1 MSAAEEETAYD
12 DASGRALAEKWK
24 LEYVEAYAVSIDP
37 HALSLIGHADCKRLR
52 AVPLAATG
60 RAPLVAVSTPSKER
74 FEEIRRLTGK
84 HTRFAVVS
92 DRTLDALLSS
102 RMFAD
107 PAAAAAAVS
116 AAQQRRA
123 SAPEARDDE
132 AREEEQRASLN
143 GAQPAAALDHESL
156 VEAMVAALQK
166 VPGAGAI
173 PLPIPTGE
181 GGEFEGS
188 IGELIAQVDAAL
200 AVWGPVRSTL
210 ASIGAELEEAKRA
223 AREAKEQLSV
233 AHAENDQH
241 LNRVRALEAE
251 LEESKALAAA
261 AKARLQ
267 NAAELLLGGASS
279 EESHELL

>member
-1 MSAAEEETAYD
+1 MSAADQETAHD
-12 DASGRALAEKWK
+12 DASGRTLAEKWK

-60 RAPLVAVSTPSKER
+60 RAPLVAVSTPGKER
-74 FEEIRRLTGK
+74 FDEIRRLTGK
-84 HTRFAVVS
+84 HTRFAIVS

-107 PAAAAAAVS
+107 PAAAAAAV
-116 AAQQRRA
+116 
-123 SAPEARDDE
+123 
-132 AREEEQRASLN
+132 
-143 GAQPAAALDHESL
+143 AAAAERREHEPESREDPDAGGASSFAGVDHESL
-156 VEAMVAALQK
+156 VEAMVAALQR
-166 VPGAGAI
+166 VPSTPVSPVA
-173 PLPIPTGE
+173 LPVGE
-181 GGEFEGS
+181 DGQFEGS
-188 IGELIAQVDAAL
+188 IGDLIGQVDATMG
-200 AVWGPVRSTL
+200 VWSSVRNTL
-210 ASIGAELEEAKRA
+210 AGIGAELEEAKRA

-251 LEESKALAAA
+251 LNDSRALVAS

-267 NAAELLLGGASS
+267 DAAQLLLGGASTS

>member
-1 MSAAEEETAYD
+1 MSADQETAHD

-60 RAPLVAVSTPSKER
+60 RAPLVAVSTPGKER
-74 FEEIRRLTGK
+74 FDEIRRLTGK
-84 HTRFAVVS
+84 HTRFAIVS

-107 PAAAAAAVS
+107 PAAAAAAV
-116 AAQQRRA
+116 
-123 SAPEARDDE
+123 
-132 AREEEQRASLN
+132 
-143 GAQPAAALDHESL
+143 AAAAERREHEPESHDSDTGGASSFAGVDHESL
-156 VEAMVAALQK
+156 VEAMVAALQR
-166 VPGAGAI
+166 VPSSPAPVA
-173 PLPIPTGE
+173 LPVGE
-181 GGEFEGS
+181 DGQLEGS
-188 IGELIAQVDAAL
+188 IGDLIGQIDATMG
-200 AVWGPVRSTL
+200 VWSSVRNTL
-210 ASIGAELEEAKRA
+210 AGIGAELEEAKRA

-251 LEESKALAAA
+251 LNDSQALVAS

-267 NAAELLLGGASS
+267 DAAQLLLGGASTS

>member
-1 MSAAEEETAYD
+1 MSAAEETAHD

-74 FEEIRRLTGK
+74 FDEIRRLTGK
-84 HTRFAVVS
+84 HTRFAIVS

-107 PAAAAAAVS
+107 PAAAAAAV
-116 AAQQRRA
+116 AAAAERREHD
-123 SAPEARDDE
+123 PDLDDE
-132 AREEEQRASLN
+132 HDSN
-143 GAQPAAALDHESL
+143 GLEPTAAFDHESL
-156 VEAMVAALQK
+156 VEAMVAALQR
-166 VPGAGAI
+166 VPSAGAA
-173 PLPIPTGE
+173 PVGLPVGE
-181 GGEFEGS
+181 DGQFEGS
-188 IGELIAQVDAAL
+188 IGDLIGQIDATMG
-200 AVWGPVRSTL
+200 VWSSVRNTL
-210 ASIGAELEEAKRA
+210 AGIGAELEEAKRA

-251 LEESKALAAA
+251 LNESKALVAS

-267 NAAELLLGGASS
+267 DAAELLLGGASPS

>member
-1 MSAAEEETAYD
+1 MSAADQETAHD

-60 RAPLVAVSTPSKER
+60 RAPLVAVSTPGKER
-74 FEEIRRLTGK
+74 FDEIRRLTGK
-84 HTRFAVVS
+84 HTRFAIVS

-107 PAAAAAAVS
+107 PAAAAAAV
-116 AAQQRRA
+116 
-123 SAPEARDDE
+123 
-132 AREEEQRASLN
+132 
-143 GAQPAAALDHESL
+143 AAAVERREHEPESQEDRNLGEASSFAGVDHDSL
-156 VEAMVAALQK
+156 VEAMVAALQR
-166 VPGAGAI
+166 VPSAPAAPVALPAGED
-173 PLPIPTGE
+173 GQ
-181 GGEFEGS
+181 FEGS
-188 IGELIAQVDAAL
+188 IGDLIGQIDATMG
-200 AVWGPVRSTL
+200 VWSSVRNTL
-210 ASIGAELEEAKRA
+210 AGIGAELEEAKRA

-251 LEESKALAAA
+251 LNDSQALVAS

-267 NAAELLLGGASS
+267 DAAQLLLGGASTS

>member
-1 MSAAEEETAYD
+1 MSAAEETAHD
-12 DASGRALAEKWK
+12 DVSGRALAEKWK

-60 RAPLVAVSTPSKER
+60 RAPLVAVSTPNKDR
-74 FEEIRRLTGK
+74 FDEIRRLTGK
-84 HTRFAVVS
+84 HTRFAIVS

-107 PAAAAAAVS
+107 PTAAAAAV
-116 AAQQRRA
+116 AAA
-123 SAPEARDDE
+123 TEHDPHEAELDGDLG
-132 AREEEQRASLN
+132 LN
-143 GAQPAAALDHESL
+143 GVSPTGALDHDSL
-156 VEAMVAALQK
+156 VAAMVAALQR
-166 VPGAGAI
+166 VPGAGAA
-173 PLPIPTGE
+173 PVVLPVGE
-181 GGEFEGS
+181 DGQFEGS
-188 IGELIAQVDAAL
+188 IGDLIGQIDATMG
-200 AVWGPVRSTL
+200 VWTSVRNTL
-210 ASIGAELEEAKRA
+210 AGIGAELEEAKRA

-251 LEESKALAAA
+251 LNESKALVAS

-267 NAAELLLGGASS
+267 DAAELLLGGASTS

>member
-1 MSAAEEETAYD
+1 MSAAEETAHD
-12 DASGRALAEKWK
+12 DLSGRALAEKWK

-60 RAPLVAVSTPSKER
+60 RAPLVAVSTPGKER
-74 FEEIRRLTGK
+74 FDEIRRLTGK
-84 HTRFAVVS
+84 HTRFAIVS

-107 PAAAAAAVS
+107 PSSAAAAV
-116 AAQQRRA
+116 AAAAEHRDHE
-123 SAPEARDDE
+123 PERDDE
-132 AREEEQRASLN
+132 LELN
-143 GAQPAAALDHESL
+143 GVQPSAALDHDSL
-156 VEAMVAALQK
+156 VEAMVAALQR
-166 VPGAGAI
+166 VPSAGAA
-173 PLPIPTGE
+173 PVALPIGE
-181 GGEFEGS
+181 DGQLEGS
-188 IGELIAQVDAAL
+188 IGELIGQIDATMG
-200 AVWGPVRSTL
+200 VWTSVRNTL
-210 ASIGAELEEAKRA
+210 AGIGAELEETKRA

-251 LEESKALAAA
+251 LTDSKALVAS

-267 NAAELLLGGASS
+267 DAAELLLGGASS
-279 EESHELL
+279 SEESHELL

>member
-1 MSAAEEETAYD
+1 MSAADQETAHD
-12 DASGRALAEKWK
+12 DASGRALAERWK

-60 RAPLVAVSTPSKER
+60 RAPLVAVSTPGKER
-74 FEEIRRLTGK
+74 FDEIRRLTGK
-84 HTRFAVVS
+84 HTRFAIVS

-107 PAAAAAAVS
+107 PAAAAAAV
-116 AAQQRRA
+116 
-123 SAPEARDDE
+123 
-132 AREEEQRASLN
+132 
-143 GAQPAAALDHESL
+143 AAAAERREREPESHDDLDAGAASSFAGVDHESL
-156 VEAMVAALQK
+156 VEAMVAALQR
-166 VPGAGAI
+166 VPSAPAA
-173 PLPIPTGE
+173 PVALPVGE
-181 GGEFEGS
+181 DGQLEGS
-188 IGELIAQVDAAL
+188 IGDLIGQIDATMG
-200 AVWGPVRSTL
+200 VWSSVRNTL
-210 ASIGAELEEAKRA
+210 AGIGAELEEAKRA

-251 LEESKALAAA
+251 LNDSQALVAS

-267 NAAELLLGGASS
+267 DAAQLLLGGASTS

>member
-1 MSAAEEETAYD
+1 MSAADQETAHD
-12 DASGRALAEKWK
+12 DASGRALAERWK

-60 RAPLVAVSTPSKER
+60 RAPLVAVSTPGKQR
-74 FEEIRRLTGK
+74 FDEIRRLTGK
-84 HTRFAVVS
+84 HTRFAIVS

-107 PAAAAAAVS
+107 PAAAAAAV
-116 AAQQRRA
+116 
-123 SAPEARDDE
+123 
-132 AREEEQRASLN
+132 
-143 GAQPAAALDHESL
+143 AAAAERREREPESHDDLDAGGASSFAGVDHESL
-156 VEAMVAALQK
+156 VEAMVAALQR
-166 VPGAGAI
+166 VPSAPAA
-173 PLPIPTGE
+173 PVALPVGE
-181 GGEFEGS
+181 DGQLEGS
-188 IGELIAQVDAAL
+188 IGDLIGQIDATMG
-200 AVWGPVRSTL
+200 VWSSVRNTL
-210 ASIGAELEEAKRA
+210 AGIGAELEEAKRA

-251 LEESKALAAA
+251 LNDSQALVAS

-267 NAAELLLGGASS
+267 DAAQLLLGGASTS

>member
-1 MSAAEEETAYD
+1 MSAADQETAHD

-37 HALSLIGHADCKRLR
+37 HALSLIGHGDCKRLR

-60 RAPLVAVSTPSKER
+60 RAPLVAVSTPGKER
-74 FEEIRRLTGK
+74 FDEIRRLTGK
-84 HTRFAVVS
+84 HTRFAIVS

-107 PAAAAAAVS
+107 PAAAAAAV
-116 AAQQRRA
+116 
-123 SAPEARDDE
+123 
-132 AREEEQRASLN
+132 
-143 GAQPAAALDHESL
+143 AAAAERREREPESHEDPDAGGASSFAGVDHESL
-156 VEAMVAALQK
+156 VEAMVAALQR
-166 VPGAGAI
+166 VPSTPVSPVA
-173 PLPIPTGE
+173 LPVGE
-181 GGEFEGS
+181 DGQFEGS
-188 IGELIAQVDAAL
+188 IGDLIGQIDATMG
-200 AVWGPVRSTL
+200 VWSSVRNTL
-210 ASIGAELEEAKRA
+210 AGIGAELEEAKRA

-251 LEESKALAAA
+251 LNDSHALVAS

-267 NAAELLLGGASS
+267 DAAQLLLGGASTS

>member
-1 MSAAEEETAYD
+1 MSAADEETAHD
-12 DASGRALAEKWK
+12 DVSGRALAEKWK
-24 LEYVEAYAVSIDP
+24 VEYVEAYAVSIDP

-60 RAPLVAVSTPSKER
+60 RAPLVAVSTPGKER
-74 FEEIRRLTGK
+74 FDEIRRLTGK
-84 HTRFAVVS
+84 HTRFAIVS

-107 PAAAAAAVS
+107 PAAAAAAV
-116 AAQQRRA
+116 AAAAERR
-123 SAPEARDDE
+123 EH
-132 AREEEQRASLN
+132 EEEELDMNGIQPTRAF
-143 GAQPAAALDHESL
+143 DHDSL
-156 VEAMVAALQK
+156 VEAMVAALQR
-166 VPGAGAI
+166 VPSAGAA
-173 PLPIPTGE
+173 PVSLPVGE
-181 GGEFEGS
+181 DGQFEGS
-188 IGELIAQVDAAL
+188 IGEMIGQIDATMG
-200 AVWGPVRSTL
+200 VWTSVRNTL
-210 ASIGAELEEAKRA
+210 AGIGAELEEAKRA

-251 LEESKALAAA
+251 LNESKALVAS

-267 NAAELLLGGASS
+267 DAAELLLGGAASS

>member
-1 MSAAEEETAYD
+1 MSAAEETAHD
-12 DASGRALAEKWK
+12 DLSGRALADKWK

-60 RAPLVAVSTPSKER
+60 RAPLVAVSTPGKER
-74 FEEIRRLTGK
+74 FDEIRRLTGK
-84 HTRFAVVS
+84 HTRFAIVS

-107 PAAAAAAVS
+107 PGAAAAAV
-116 AAQQRRA
+116 AAAAERRDHE
-123 SAPEARDDE
+123 PEPDDE
-132 AREEEQRASLN
+132 LELN
-143 GAQPAAALDHESL
+143 GVQPSGALDHDSL
-156 VEAMVAALQK
+156 VEAMVAALQR
-166 VPGAGAI
+166 VPSAGAA
-173 PLPIPTGE
+173 PVALPIGE
-181 GGEFEGS
+181 DGQLEGS
-188 IGELIAQVDAAL
+188 IGELIGQIDATMG
-200 AVWGPVRSTL
+200 VWTSVRNTL
-210 ASIGAELEEAKRA
+210 AGIGAELEETKRA

-251 LEESKALAAA
+251 LNDSKALVAS

-267 NAAELLLGGASS
+267 DAAELLLGGASS
-279 EESHELL
+279 SEESHELL

>member
-1 MSAAEEETAYD
+1 MSAADEETAHD
-12 DASGRALAEKWK
+12 DVSGRALAEKWK

-60 RAPLVAVSTPSKER
+60 RAPLVAVSTPGKDR
-74 FEEIRRLTGK
+74 FDEIRRLTGK
-84 HTRFAVVS
+84 HTRFAIVS

-107 PAAAAAAVS
+107 PAAAAAAV
-116 AAQQRRA
+116 
-123 SAPEARDDE
+123 
-132 AREEEQRASLN
+132 
-143 GAQPAAALDHESL
+143 AAATERRQDEPESHDEHDSNGLQSFAGVDHDSL
-156 VEAMVAALQK
+156 VEAMVAALQR
-166 VPGAGAI
+166 VPSAPAGPVA
-173 PLPIPTGE
+173 LPVGE
-181 GGEFEGS
+181 DGQFEGS
-188 IGELIAQVDAAL
+188 IGDLIGQIDATMG
-200 AVWGPVRSTL
+200 VWSSVRNTL
-210 ASIGAELEEAKRA
+210 AGIGAELEEAKRA

-251 LEESKALAAA
+251 LNESQALVAS

-267 NAAELLLGGASS
+267 DAAQLLLGGASAS

>member
-1 MSAAEEETAYD
+1 MSAADEETAYD

-60 RAPLVAVSTPSKER
+60 RAPLVAVSTPGKDR
-74 FEEIRRLTGK
+74 FDEIRRLTGK
-84 HTRFAVVS
+84 HTRFAIVS

-107 PAAAAAAVS
+107 PAAAAAAV
-116 AAQQRRA
+116 
-123 SAPEARDDE
+123 
-132 AREEEQRASLN
+132 
-143 GAQPAAALDHESL
+143 AAAAERRDHEPELHDDHQDVGGASSFAGVDHESL
-156 VEAMVAALQK
+156 VEAMVAALQR
-166 VPGAGAI
+166 VPSGPAA
-173 PLPIPTGE
+173 PVALPVGE
-181 GGEFEGS
+181 DGQFEGS
-188 IGELIAQVDAAL
+188 IGDLIGQIDATMG
-200 AVWGPVRSTL
+200 VWSSVRNTL
-210 ASIGAELEEAKRA
+210 AGIGAELEEAKRA

-251 LEESKALAAA
+251 LNDSQALVAS

-267 NAAELLLGGASS
+267 DAAQLLLGGASTS

>member
-1 MSAAEEETAYD
+1 MSAAEETAHD
-12 DASGRALAEKWK
+12 DVSGRALAEKWK

-74 FEEIRRLTGK
+74 FDEIRRLTGK
-84 HTRFAVVS
+84 HTRFAIVS

-107 PAAAAAAVS
+107 PAAAAAAV
-116 AAQQRRA
+116 AAAAERR
-123 SAPEARDDE
+123 EHDQELGDE
-132 AREEEQRASLN
+132 LAMN
-143 GAQPAAALDHESL
+143 GAQPAAALDHDSL
-156 VEAMVAALQK
+156 VEAMVAALQR
-166 VPGAGAI
+166 VPGAGAA
-173 PLPIPTGE
+173 PVALPIGE
-181 GGEFEGS
+181 DGQFEGS
-188 IGELIAQVDAAL
+188 IGDLIGQIDATMG
-200 AVWGPVRSTL
+200 VWTSVRNTL
-210 ASIGAELEEAKRA
+210 TGIGAELEEAKRA

-251 LEESKALAAA
+251 LSESKALVAS

-267 NAAELLLGGASS
+267 DAAELLLGGASTS

>member
-1 MSAAEEETAYD
+1 MSAADEETAHD
-12 DASGRALAEKWK
+12 DVSGRALAEKWK

-60 RAPLVAVSTPSKER
+60 RAPLVAVSTPGKER
-74 FEEIRRLTGK
+74 FDEIRRLTGK
-84 HTRFAVVS
+84 HTRFAIVS

-107 PAAAAAAVS
+107 PAAAAAAVT
-116 AAQQRRA
+116 AATERRERE
-123 SAPEARDDE
+123 PESHAEHESNRLQSF
-132 AREEEQRASLN
+132 A
-143 GAQPAAALDHESL
+143 GVDHDSL
-156 VEAMVAALQK
+156 VEAMVAALQR
-166 VPGAGAI
+166 VPSNAPAA
-173 PLPIPTGE
+173 LPVSEDGQ
-181 GGEFEGS
+181 FEGS
-188 IGELIAQVDAAL
+188 IGELIGQIDATMG
-200 AVWGPVRSTL
+200 VWTSVRNTL
-210 ASIGAELEEAKRA
+210 AGIGAELEEAKRA

-251 LEESKALAAA
+251 LNESQALVAS

-267 NAAELLLGGASS
+267 DAAQLLLGGASAS